1 MLFYNGFLNHFRG
14 FIKVYDGM
22 IIKED
27 YIMLPGDEIVEKK
40 HQNIKVL
47 TAMQM
52 KQDIAKKDKRKW
64 PPVGPNLFIIDYG
77 SLFDNYKEF
86 KQDPTEENTVSNEL
100 SGEVEILN
108 TEQHK

>member
-1 MLFYNGFLNHFRG
+1 
-14 FIKVYDGM
+14 M
-22 IIKED
+22 IVKED

-64 PPVGPNLFIIDYG
+64 APVGPNLFLIDYG
-77 SLFDNYKEF
+77 SLFETYKEF
-86 KQDPTEENTVSNEL
+86 KHDPEEATS
-100 SGEVEILN
+100 
-108 TEQHK
+108 